1 MTHEFAERMF
11 TESVKLTQTHFGSRE
26 QNERLHRSFGPND
39 ELTEKEAE
47 FITGRD
53 SFYLSTVSET
63 GWPYVQHRSGPP
75 GFLKVLDRQRIAYAD
90 FKGNTQLISTGN
102 VATNDKCSLILM
114 DYANRRRL
122 KLLGH
127 LQMHDVRAA
136 PIPELE
142 LVVPSDYK
150 AKVERVA
157 IIQIV
162 AFDWNCPQHITPRY
176 TLAELEREDVLRE
189 SSPRP

>member
-11 TESVKLTQTHFGSRE
+11 TESVKLTQTLFGSRE
-26 QNERLHRSFGPND
+26 QNERLHHSFGPND

-47 FITGRD
+47 FIAGRD

-63 GWPYVQHRSGPP
+63 GWPYVQHRGGPA
-75 GFLKVLDRQRIAYAD
+75 GFLKVLNRQRIAYAD

-102 VATNDKCSLILM
+102 VATNDRCSLILM

-142 LVVPSDYK
+142 LVVPNDYK